1 VLTTDLTGYGQ
12 LVSPARER
20 VNQIPPLLVQTLGTR
35 DSLFVRFVCRPV
47 GGIWFNVF
55 GRSWYVRYRA
65 YLLNVFKQL
74 AQRRTHTHTN
84 TRKTQQLAGNS
95 GETRV
100 KIGWNSGETRVKL
113 G

>member
-1 VLTTDLTGYGQ
+1 MLAVLTTDLTGYGQ

-35 DSLFVRFVCRPV
+35 ESLFVRFVCRPV

-74 AQRRTHTHTN
+74 AQRRTHTQTHEKHN
-84 TRKTQQLAGNS
+84 NLQATRAKLGRKS
-95 GETRV
+95 G
-100 KIGWNSGETRVKL
+100 GTRVKL